1 MTTPTEI
8 EVREIQYDP
17 MRKEDFN
24 QNNIRELTPFRT
36 MARDC
41 AEDFQVLYILDT
53 FWNKLSKYPS
63 AIKHIYT
70 YYSPNEIVMVGP
82 LCDFSDEGDDE
93 AGYWTIYRAW
103 CQMYNADKWFHV
115 FGNLAALVPVSS
127 ECQKL
132 LLGQRTVCSGLL
144 TQSKGTYVKDGTLT
158 HELEQHTAIA
168 GLIAELGQQITRI
181 QETSGQMD
189 LFIKT
194 SAKSTKHDIPVQPI
208 TNARE
213 ALEYL
218 LPSQTIQGVLAR
230 DEPVEL
236 LMRPWQHDVSNDNE
250 IRVFIQDNKIKAVSQ
265 QYLYSSSPVLGMIF
279 KYSAADILDQIR
291 EWWYSTEVQQLGY
304 QDAVLDMYI
313 TPDSRVEL
321 IEINCGGNGWC
332 PAGSS
337 LFTWAE
343 INSIPDGKCVFA
355 YY

>member
-1 MTTPTEI
+1 MTTPITDTEI
-8 EVREIQYDP
+8 EVRKIQYDP

-24 QNNIRELTPFRT
+24 QNNIKELTPFRA

-41 AEDFQVLYILDT
+41 DGDFKVLYILES

-63 AIKHIYT
+63 AIKHIHT
-70 YYSPNEIVMVGP
+70 YYSPNDIVMVGP
-82 LCDFSDEGDDE
+82 SCDFADGGDDE
-93 AGYWTIYRAW
+93 AGYWTVYRAW

-132 LLGQRTVCSGLL
+132 LLGQRIL
-144 TQSKGTYVKDGTLT
+144 TP
-158 HELEQHTAIA
+158 ELEQHTAVA
-168 GLIAELGQQITRI
+168 GLIAELGQQITRL
-181 QETSGQMD
+181 QEPSGRAE

-213 ALEYL
+213 ALGYL
-218 LPSQTIQGVLAR
+218 LPSPTIQGVLAR

-236 LMRPWQHDVSNDNE
+236 LIRPWQSDVSNDNE
-250 IRVFIQDNKIKAVSQ
+250 IRVFIQDGQIKAVSQ

-279 KYSAADILDQIR
+279 RYSAADILDQIR
-291 EWWYSTEVQQLGY
+291 EWWYSTEVQQLAY

-313 TPDSRVEL
+313 TPDSKVEL
-321 IEINCGGNGWC
+321 IEINCGGNGWG

-337 LFTWAE
+337 LLTWNE
-343 INSIPDGKCVFA
+343 INSVQEGKCMFA